1 MAAIR
6 VNADNQ
12 ARLTKM
18 RRAIQALPIAERPM
32 WLRRVGA
39 KLRTGVPGAFRVA
52 GGSTGEWVPEAD
64 ADDVESEWD
73 LELANWLDG
82 SYQIVS
88 DRVEQVAR
96 KGADAVASAGWSLWP
111 LAIAVV
117 AVALAVSSARGAAAP
132 ARRAA

>member
-6 VNADNQ
+6 VNEQNQ
-12 ARLTKM
+12 ARLAKM
-18 RRAIQALPIAERPM
+18 RRAIQALPVAERPL

-39 KLRTGVPGAFRVA
+39 KLRSGVPGAFRVA
-52 GGSTGEWVPEAD
+52 GGATGEWVPEAD

-82 SYQIVS
+82 SYQIVA

-117 AVALAVSSARGAAAP
+117 AIAVVMRGGSGSAS
-132 ARRAA
+132 RRAA